1 MKIISHATT
10 AGSRPEFECISRD
23 PSIDGVYKIMRLGN
37 AVSRAH
43 FRKARCGDARE
54 VAPLDMIKGLVQSAF
69 IAPTLSKAYASSET
83 APLMPSGRSAA
94 YSFLGKPEGS
104 WNSLLMN
111 AGAAAA
117 KWAFKADKKNDCCLV
132 FDDSVLQHSGARAME
147 LCAWTHDHNLGCS
160 VKGYDCLQAGWT
172 DGTSFFS
179 LGARL
184 IASNE
189 DEKQAKPDGKAKDDK
204 SGVGK
209 DAKAGVGDGTAK
221 KKKHSQ
227 HACPCAKSKACDGR
241 TSGAAIREDARRS
254 KFDLA
259 FEWAARAVRMDVPL
273 RYVLAD
279 SWFTSEGFL
288 KDMKSLGLDV
298 IGMLKM
304 GNAFYRRKNKRCG
317 LHWEGRLPDLA
328 RGFASKS
335 HRRHDG
341 SIIGTE
347 VLVRKAAGDETDKGI
362 EIRVVYV
369 RAWHS
374 DEILAI
380 GSTDLSLKP
389 ERIVQLY
396 DRRWSIEVNFKNQ
409 KQMLGLGKSRSTDF
423 DSLSAEANLACLRE
437 GFLEIMR
444 RGCEDPR
451 TIGGLF
457 SKCSEAVHDRSVAE
471 AVDTLVRMC
480 SELPEK
486 LSGAG
491 CLAKGKER
499 KARRIIE
506 QMICDWFSKLGERAR
521 RVLMRCRDTI
531 AGILARHGYGARA
544 LKKYEIAI

>member
-23 PSIDGVYKIMRLGN
+23 PSIDDVYKIMRLGN
-37 AVSRAH
+37 AVNRAH
-43 FRKARCGDARE
+43 FRKSREGDARE
-54 VAPLDMIKGLVQSAF
+54 ASPLSMIKGLVQSAF
-69 IAPTLSKAYASSET
+69 IAPTISKAYASSET

-94 YSFLGKPEGS
+94 YSFLAKPEGS

-111 AGAAAA
+111 VGAAAA
-117 KWAFKADKKNDCCLV
+117 KWAFKADKENNCCLV

-147 LCAWTHDHNLGCS
+147 LCTWTHDHNLGCS

-189 DEKQAKPDGKAKDDK
+189 EEKPAAKKAKDEK
-204 SGVGK
+204 SGK
-209 DAKAGVGDGTAK
+209 DAKASVGDGTAR

-227 HACPCAKSKACDGR
+227 HACPGAKAKACDGR
-241 TSGAAIREDARRS
+241 TSGAAIRRDASRS
-254 KFDLA
+254 KFELA
-259 FEWAARAVRMDVPL
+259 FEWAARAVRMEIPL
-273 RYVLAD
+273 RYVLVD

-288 KDMKSLGLDV
+288 KNMKSLGPGV

-328 RGFASKS
+328 RGIASKS
-335 HRRHDG
+335 RRRHG
-341 SIIGTE
+341 GPIIGTE
-347 VLVRKAAGDETDKGI
+347 ILVRKAAGDEADEGI
-362 EIRVVYV
+362 ELKVVYV
-369 RAWHS
+369 RAWNS

-380 GSTDLSLKP
+380 GSTDLSLAP
-389 ERIVQLY
+389 ERILQPC
-396 DRRWSIEVNFKNQ
+396 DRRWRIEAGFKNQ
-409 KQMLGLGKSRSTDF
+409 KQLLGLGKSRSTDF

-437 GFLEIMR
+437 VFLEIMR
-444 RGCEDPR
+444 RGCDDPR

-457 SKCSEAVHDRSVAE
+457 CKCSEAVHDRTVAE

-480 SELPEK
+480 SELPGK
-486 LSGAG
+486 LAKAG
-491 CLAKGKER
+491 CLAKGKEK

-506 QMICDWFSKLGERAR
+506 QMICDWFAKLGERAR

-531 AGILARHGYGARA
+531 AGILLRHGYSARA
-544 LKKYEIAI
+544 LKRYEIAI